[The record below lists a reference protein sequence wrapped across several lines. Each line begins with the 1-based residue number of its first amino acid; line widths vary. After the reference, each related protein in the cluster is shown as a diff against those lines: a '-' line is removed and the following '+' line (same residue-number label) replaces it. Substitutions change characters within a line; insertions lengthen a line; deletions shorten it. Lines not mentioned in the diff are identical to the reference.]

1 MVCLLLQP
9 ICKCYSEYIFIC
21 QVSDIIQTFV
31 CVFVK
36 FASVIFFHFSLS
48 FLRGML
54 NKNLKSSLRVT
65 TALVLEKSKSQV
77 TGCFSKD
84 LMCLVSIV
92 HGD

>member
-1 MVCLLLQP
+1 MCICEVC
-9 ICKCYSEYIFIC
+9 ISY
-21 QVSDIIQTFV
+21 
-31 CVFVK
+31 
-36 FASVIFFHFSLS
+36 FFHFSLS

-65 TALVLEKSKSQV
+65 AALVVKSKSQV

-84 LMCLVSIV
+84 LMCLVPIF

>member
-1 MVCLLLQP
+1 
-9 ICKCYSEYIFIC
+9 
-21 QVSDIIQTFV
+21 
-31 CVFVK
+31 
-36 FASVIFFHFSLS
+36 
-48 FLRGML
+48 ML

-77 TGCFSKD
+77 TGYFSKD